1 MNLNPGDPVKEEAK
15 IHAAGRTDVGQRRS
29 DNQDQFLIAE
39 LRKSMKIHS
48 TSLPLDQEAM
58 LFGGRS
64 GQLLVV
70 ADGMGGH
77 ASGRHASNL
86 AIDHLISQL
95 LNDIHWFLHL
105 DEDHDEAFIESLK
118 ALLQHTHTKLLSE
131 SEGVA
136 EHRGMG
142 TTLTLA
148 YVVWPRMY
156 VVHAGDSRCYLIR
169 TGKCKQL
176 TTDHTLAKQLV
187 DAGGMKP
194 EDEAGSRWSNV
205 LWNVL
210 GGHGHND
217 LIAEVHRVELEEND
231 TVILCSDGL
240 TRYIDEAV
248 LLAVANQYGD
258 DLEAMTEHF
267 VALANGAGGVDNIT
281 VVVSR
286 PGASETRTQ
295 EGELPRSVPLIRL
308 DDETDLQTGSD
319 EALSLKELRE
329 FANEDTL
336 PDER

>member
-1 MNLNPGDPVKEEAK
+1 MNKEAQ
-15 IHAAGRTDVGQRRS
+15 IHAAGRTDVGQRRG

-39 LRKSMKIHS
+39 LRKSMQIHS
-48 TSLPLDQEAM
+48 TSLPLDKEST

-77 ASGRHASNL
+77 AAGRRASNL
-86 AIDHLISQL
+86 AIDHLIAQL
-95 LNDIHWFLHL
+95 LNNVHWFLHL

-118 ALLQHTHTKLLSE
+118 ALLQQTHTKLLSE
-131 SEGVA
+131 SKGTA

-142 TTLTLA
+142 TTLTLS
-148 YVVWPRMY
+148 YIVWPRMY

-169 TGKCKQL
+169 NGKCKQL

-210 GGHGHND
+210 GGHGRND

-231 TVILCSDGL
+231 TVVLCSDGL
-240 TRYIDEAV
+240 TRYIDEAA
-248 LLAVANQYGD
+248 LLSVVNQYGD
-258 DLEAMTEHF
+258 DIEAMTDHLIT
-267 VALANGAGGVDNIT
+267 LANGAGGVDNIT

-286 PGASETRTQ
+286 PRAAEAPSSQ
-295 EGELPRSVPLIRL
+295 DDPPRSVPLVSL
-308 DDETDLQTGSD
+308 DDESDLQPDSD
-319 EALSLKELRE
+319 ESMSLEELQT

>member
-1 MNLNPGDPVKEEAK
+1 VNTESS
-15 IHAAGRTDVGQRRS
+15 IRAAGRTDVGQRRK

-39 LRKSMKIHS
+39 LRKSMQIHS
-48 TSLPLDQEAM
+48 TSLALDEECM

-64 GQLLVV
+64 GELLVV

-77 ASGRHASNL
+77 AAGRRASNL
-86 AIDHLISQL
+86 AVDHLISQL
-95 LNDIHWFLHL
+95 LNNIHWFLHL

-118 ALLQHTHTKLLSE
+118 ALLQQTHTKLLAE
-131 SEGVA
+131 A
-136 EHRGMG
+136 KDATEHRGMG

-148 YVVWPRMY
+148 YLVWPRMY

-169 TGKCKQL
+169 DGKCEQL

-217 LIAEVHRVELEEND
+217 LIAEVRRVELQKGD
-231 TVILCSDGL
+231 TVVLCSDGL
-240 TRYIDEAV
+240 TRYIDEAT
-248 LLAVANQYGD
+248 LLSIVQQYGD
-258 DLEAMTEHF
+258 DVDEMADHL
-267 VALANGAGGVDNIT
+267 VALANGSGGIDNIT

-286 PGASETRTQ
+286 PNGNGTSG
-295 EGELPRSVPLIRL
+295 GESDLPRSVPLVQL
-308 DDETDLQTGSD
+308 DDESDLQPD
-319 EALSLKELRE
+319 LKESMSLQE
-329 FANEDTL
+329 LQSFANEDTL
-336 PDER
+336 PDERSKSE

>member
-1 MNLNPGDPVKEEAK
+1 MNTESH
-15 IHAAGRTDVGQRRS
+15 IRAAGRTDVGQRRK

-39 LRKSMKIHS
+39 LRKSMQIHS
-48 TSLPLDQEAM
+48 TSLALDEECM

-77 ASGRHASNL
+77 AAGRRASNL
-86 AIDHLISQL
+86 AVDHLISQL
-95 LNDIHWFLHL
+95 LNNIHWFLHL
-105 DEDHDEAFIESLK
+105 DQENDDGFIESLK
-118 ALLQHTHTKLLSE
+118 ALLQQTHTKLLAE
-131 SEGVA
+131 SQDDS

-148 YVVWPRMY
+148 YIVWPRMY

-169 TGKCKQL
+169 EGKCEQL

-210 GGHGHND
+210 GGNGNND
-217 LIAEVHRVELEEND
+217 LIAEVRRVELQKND
-231 TVILCSDGL
+231 TVVLCSDGL
-240 TRYIDEAV
+240 TRYIDDAT
-248 LLAVANQYGD
+248 LASTVEQYGD
-258 DLEAMTEHF
+258 VVEGMADHLVAM
-267 VALANGAGGVDNIT
+267 ANGSGGIDNIT

-286 PGASETRTQ
+286 PDGKGTS
-295 EGELPRSVPLIRL
+295 GNDGDLPRSVPLVQL
-308 DDETDLQTGSD
+308 DDESDLQPDSA
-319 EALSLKELRE
+319 ESMSLEELQI

-336 PDER
+336 PDERTKPKS